1 MNLFPFPCP
10 ALPDFQVNWQVL
22 DEQFEW
28 IRAMKDCLQDPGF
41 HAEGDVWIHVRMVC
55 EALANLKSWRDLSDA
70 DRELL
75 FAAALLHDVAKP
87 LCTRYEEGR
96 ITSRGHSQRG
106 AIQAR
111 RILWESGAD
120 FEAREQV
127 CALVRYHQAPFYL
140 INRTDSLRMAFL
152 ISQTARCDLLTL
164 LAKGDAL
171 GRKCKDQ
178 AELLDRIDLFRE
190 FCGEQ
195 QCLDHPRAFAS
206 SLSRFQY
213 FRTEGRDP
221 SYQAHD
227 ESKCEVIL
235 MSGLPGAGKDTWIR
249 GHAAHLPHIS
259 LDAIRQEI
267 GAEPSGSQG
276 AVIQIAR
283 ERARVLLRRGEGF
296 VWNATNLSRE
306 IRSQLIDLFTAYQA
320 RTRIVYV
327 ETAHDRLFIQNQER
341 PKVVP
346 VSAIERMIGRWE
358 IPDPI
363 EAPCVEFWENGEAW
377 IRRSEFLDPPPSV

>member
-1 MNLFPFPCP
+1 MSLPFACP
-10 ALPDFQVNWQVL
+10 SRPDFRVSWQVL

-28 IRAMKDCLQDPGF
+28 IRAMKNCPQDPIF
-41 HAEGDVWIHVRMVC
+41 HGEGDVWIHVRMVC
-55 EALANLKSWRDLSDA
+55 EALAGLKEWRDLSDT

-87 LCTRYEEGR
+87 ACTRHEDGR

-106 AIQAR
+106 AIQTR

-127 CALVRYHQAPFYL
+127 CALVRYHQTPFYL
-140 INRTDSLRMAFL
+140 INRTDSLRMAIL
-152 ISQTARCDLLTL
+152 ISQTARCDLLTI
-164 LAKGDAL
+164 LAKADAL
-171 GRKCKDQ
+171 GRECKDK
-178 AELLDRIDLFRE
+178 ADLLVRIDLFRE
-190 FCGEQ
+190 FCSEQ

-206 SLSRFQY
+206 DLSRFQY
-213 FRTEGRDP
+213 FRAEDRDP
-221 SYQAHD
+221 NYRAHD
-227 ESKCEVIL
+227 ESKCEVIV
-235 MSGLPGAGKDTWIR
+235 MSGLPGAGKDTWVR
-249 GHAAHLPHIS
+249 RHAAHLQQIS

-267 GAEPSGSQG
+267 GAEPTGNQG
-276 AVIQIAR
+276 VVIQIAR
-283 ERARVLLRRGEGF
+283 ERARALLRQGEGF

-327 ETAHDRLFIQNQER
+327 ETTRDRLFIQNQER
-341 PKVVP
+341 PDVVP
-346 VSAIERMIGRWE
+346 INAIERMMERWE
-358 IPDPI
+358 IPDPV

-377 IRRSEFLDPPPSV
+377 IRRSSIY

>member
-1 MNLFPFPCP
+1 MSLLPLPCP
-10 ALPDFQVNWQVL
+10 SPPDFRVNWQIL

-28 IRAMKDCLQDPGF
+28 IRAMKHCPQDPVF

-55 EALANLKSWRDLSDA
+55 EALTSLKKWCDLVDA

-75 FAAALLHDVAKP
+75 FAAALFHDVAKP
-87 LCTRYEEGR
+87 LCTRYEDGR

-111 RILWESGAD
+111 RILWENGAD

-140 INRTDSLRMAFL
+140 INRVDSLRMAFM
-152 ISQTARCDLLTL
+152 ISQSARCDLLAL
-164 LAKGDAL
+164 LATADAL
-171 GRKCKDQ
+171 GRECKDQ
-178 AELLDRIDLFRE
+178 ADLLVRIDLFRE

-195 QCLDHPRAFAS
+195 QCLDHPRVFAS

-213 FRTEGRDP
+213 FRAEDRDP
-221 SYQAHD
+221 NYRAHD
-227 ESKCEVIL
+227 ESKCEVVL

-249 GHAAHLPHIS
+249 RHAAHLPQIS
-259 LDAIRQEI
+259 LDTIRQEI
-267 GAEPSGSQG
+267 EAESTGNQG

-306 IRSQLIDLFTAYQA
+306 IRSHLIDLFTAYQA

-327 ETAHDRLFIQNQER
+327 ESTHDRLFIQNQER
-341 PKVVP
+341 ANVVP
-346 VSAIERMIGRWE
+346 FNAIERMIERWE
-358 IPDPI
+358 IPDPM

-377 IRRSEFLDPPPSV
+377 VRREVM